1 MHIIAK
7 VVAVCSLSLLFVG
20 CSSTNKQPKLTQVAH
35 SYADSVQ
42 HQVAI
47 RRLSDFLQQQDLSEQ
62 QKSELYFR
70 RGLLYDEIGLM
81 HLSYFDM
88 LQAIENNPTQVEA
101 YNILGIYYVRQ
112 NEFGRAYEAFDS
124 VLELKPDHN
133 YAYFNR
139 AIALYYGERPQL
151 ALKDFESFYQLD
163 TQDPY
168 RVMWWYFAELAVE
181 QRQAEQP
188 NQAQGLTALSNL
200 RRRVQAIE
208 KDGWG
213 LLLTKLYTNELS
225 PKELLQLAAVDN
237 QSEQMLNE
245 KLCEAYFYIAKYF
258 HLKEQLEQAEFYY
271 KAAISTHVYQFVEF
285 RYAQTELNK
294 LLGTVSTDMTTV
306 H

>member
-7 VVAVCSLSLLFVG
+7 VVAACSLCLLFVG
-20 CSSTNKQPKLTQVAH
+20 CSSTNKQPQLTQIAN

-47 RRLSDFLQQQDLSEQ
+47 RRLSDFLQQQDLSEK

-124 VLELKPDHN
+124 VLELKADHN

-163 TQDPY
+163 PQDPY
-168 RVMWWYFAELAVE
+168 RLMWWYFAELAVE
-181 QRQAEQP
+181 QAQTQPQNLPNKMDALANLRQRL
-188 NQAQGLTALSNL
+188 QGLD
-200 RRRVQAIE
+200 
-208 KDGWG
+208 KDDWG
-213 LLLTKLYTNELS
+213 VLLTKLYTGELT
-225 PKELLQLAAVDN
+225 PQQLLQLAAVNN

-245 KLCEAYFYIAKYF
+245 KLCEAYFYIAKYY
-258 HLKEQLEQAEFYY
+258 QLHDQLAQAEFYY

-285 RYAQTELNK
+285 RYAQTELTK
-294 LLGTVSTDMTTV
+294 LLGPELPKVAPV

>member
-1 MHIIAK
+1 MHILAK
-7 VVAVCSLSLLFVG
+7 VAAVCSVCWVFVG
-20 CSSTNKQPKLTQVAH
+20 CSSTSTHPQLSQVAN
-35 SYADSVQ
+35 SYVDSVQ

-47 RRLSDFLQQQDLSEQ
+47 RRLSDFLQQQDLSDS
-62 QKSELYFR
+62 QKAELYFR

-88 LQAIENNPTQVEA
+88 LQAIENNPTLVEA

-163 TQDPY
+163 SKDPY
-168 RVMWWYFAELAVE
+168 RLIWWYFAELAVE
-181 QRQAEQP
+181 QRQTEQEK
-188 NQAQGLTALSNL
+188 NLNALKNLQQRLQGLDQES
-200 RRRVQAIE
+200 
-208 KDGWG
+208 WG
-213 LLLTKLYTNELS
+213 VLLTKLYT
-225 PKELLQLAAVDN
+225 KELTPKHLLELATVDN

-245 KLCEAYFYIAKYF
+245 KLCEAYFYIAKYYEF
-258 HLKEQLEQAEFYY
+258 AGKFDLAEFYY

-294 LLGTVSTDMTTV
+294 LLGSASGQLP
-306 H
+306 